1 MNADNDA
8 RPKFMRFVRRFAVPI
23 LLAWLL
29 LTVALNVLVPPIESV
44 ARNHAVTMSPQDA
57 PAMIA
62 AKRIGEKF
70 HESDSDSIAMI
81 VLESDKQ
88 LGEEAHGYYDGLVK
102 KLQADPKHV
111 QHIQNVWGDPLTAA
125 GVQSRDGKAAYV
137 QLNLAGNQ
145 GSTQGNESVK
155 AVREIAD
162 KSAPPKG
169 LKAYVTGPAALNTDM
184 NEAADK
190 SMFKM
195 MGVTG
200 VVIMIMLFIAYR
212 SISTVLLVLV
222 MVGFEMGTAR
232 GVVAILGNYD
242 LLGFSTFVVAM
253 LSSLAIAA
261 GTDYAIFLIG
271 RYQEARQAGQDPET
285 AYYTMFRGTFH
296 IILGSGL
303 TIAGATFCLHLARLS
318 YFKALGIPSAIG
330 LVVVVAG
337 ALTAAPAVVAVAT
350 RFGLLDPRRMIKT
363 RGWRRIGTA
372 TVRWPGPVFAASL
385 VIALIGIL
393 IMPSMKLSYNDRFY
407 IPGNLPSNVGYA
419 AAERHFS
426 AATMNPDILMIESDH
441 NMRNSGDMIILDR
454 LAKDVFRSPGIAMV
468 QSITRPLGGPID
480 HTSIPFQISAQSIP
494 IQQNLQFMKDRMAD
508 MLKLSDDL
516 GAMIGSMQRMQGLVG
531 QMGNT
536 THHMVGDMGDMKA
549 TLDEMRGHLADF
561 DDFARPFR
569 GYLYWEPHCFDIPAC
584 WATRSVFEAIDGVD
598 KFSQDMGTLI
608 KDMNNIDAILPQML
622 AQFPPI
628 IAVATSM
635 RGTLL
640 TIHSSFSGLVTQMS
654 QMTDT
659 ASAMGQAFDASR
671 SGDYFYLPPE
681 AFNNPDFQRG
691 LKLFLSP
698 DGKAARFII
707 THDTDPA
714 TPAGISAVKPEL
726 DAAHQ
731 AVKGTALTDAR
742 FYLAG
747 TAAIYRDIQ
756 SGSNYDLLIV
766 GIAALTL
773 IFVVMLIITRALVAS
788 LVIVG
793 TVLLSLGAAFGL
805 SVLVWQHLFG
815 LDLNWIAP
823 VFGLIILLA
832 VGSDYNLLLVSRFQE
847 EIGAGLKTGI
857 VRSMGETGGV
867 VTAAGLVF
875 AFTMMSM
882 AASDLA
888 SIGQAGSTIGLGL
901 LFDTLIVRSL
911 MTPSIAALLG
921 RWFWWPQ
928 RVRPRP
934 ASYMLRPFGSRRL
947 VRSLL
952 LGEDADGKR
961 QMPPASAGATAAST
975 EIHAGSALHVGSGRG
990 SPLTTCP
997 PADPCIGNADSGPTS
1012 SRPES

>member
-1 MNADNDA
+1 MNTDNQD
-8 RPKFMRFVRRFAVPI
+8 RPRFMRFVHRFAVPI
-23 LLAWLL
+23 LIAWLL

-44 ARNHAVTMSPQDA
+44 ARNHAVTMSPKDA

-62 AKRIGEKF
+62 AKQIGATF
-70 HESDSDSIAMI
+70 HESNSDSIAMI
-81 VLESDKQ
+81 VLESDKP
-88 LGEEAHGYYDGLVK
+88 LGEQAHRYYDGLVHT
-102 KLQADPKHV
+102 LQADTKHV
-111 QHIQNVWGDPLTAA
+111 QHVQNVWGDPLTAA

-137 QLNLAGNQ
+137 ELNLAGDQ
-145 GSTQGNESVK
+145 GSTLGNESVK
-155 AVREIAD
+155 AVREIID
-162 KSAPPKG
+162 RSTPPHG
-169 LKAYVTGPAALNTDM
+169 LKVYETGPAPLNTDM
-184 NEAADK
+184 NDAADK
-190 SMFKM
+190 SMLTM

-212 SISTVLLVLV
+212 SVSTVLLVLV

-232 GVVAILGNYD
+232 GLVALLGNNNW
-242 LLGFSTFVVAM
+242 LGFSTFVVAM

-271 RYQEARQAGQDPET
+271 RYQEARQAGEDREA
-285 AYYTMFRGTFH
+285 AYYSMFRGTVH

-318 YFKALGIPSAIG
+318 YFKALGIPSALG
-330 LVVVVAG
+330 LLVVVAG
-337 ALTAAPAVVAVAT
+337 ALSAAPAVVAVAS
-350 RFGLLDPRRMIKT
+350 RFGWLDPRQMIKT
-363 RGWRRIGTA
+363 RGWRRMGTA
-372 TVRWPGPVFAASL
+372 TVRWPGAVFATSL
-385 VIALIGIL
+385 AIAIVGIL
-393 IMPSMKLSYNDRFY
+393 IMPTMKVSYNDRFY
-407 IPGNLPSNVGYA
+407 IPAEEPSNVGYA

-426 AATMNPDILMIESDH
+426 AATMNPDILMIEGDH
-441 NMRNSGDMIILDR
+441 DLRNSGDMIILDKI
-454 LAKDVFRSPGIAMV
+454 ANEIFRSPGIAMV
-468 QSITRPLGGPID
+468 QSITRPLGGPIQ

-494 IQQNLQFMKDRMAD
+494 IQENLQFMRDRAAD
-508 MLKLSDDL
+508 MVKMSDDL
-516 GAMIGSMQRMQGLVG
+516 GAMITSMQRMQGLLKT
-531 QMGNT
+531 MSNA
-536 THHMVGDMGDMKA
+536 THHMVGDMHDLQA
-549 TLDEMRGHLADF
+549 TLDEARDHLADF

-569 GYLYWEPHCFDIPAC
+569 SYLYWEQHCFNIPVC
-584 WATRSVFEAIDGVD
+584 WAAKSVFEAIDGVD
-598 KFSQDMGTLI
+598 QFSENMRALV
-608 KDMNNIDAILPQML
+608 KDVGNIDAILPQML
-622 AQFPPI
+622 AEFPPI
-628 IAVATSM
+628 IAVAKSM
-635 RGTLL
+635 QGSLL
-640 TIHSSFSGLVTQMS
+640 TIHSSFSGLLTQIG

-681 AFNNPDFQRG
+681 AFQNADFQRG

-707 THDTDPA
+707 THDADPA
-714 TPAGISAVKPEL
+714 TPAGISAVLPEL
-726 DAAHQ
+726 AAAHH
-731 AVKGTALTDAR
+731 AVKGTALTDAK

-756 SGSNYDLLIV
+756 SGSHYDLLIV

-773 IFVVMLIITRALVAS
+773 IFAVMVIITRALVAS

-805 SVLVWQHLFG
+805 TVLVWQYIFG

-857 VRSMGETGGV
+857 IRSMGSTGGV

-882 AASDLA
+882 VASSLT

-901 LFDTLIVRSL
+901 LFDTLIVRSF

-934 ASYMLRPFGSRRL
+934 ASYMLRPFGTRSL

-952 LGEDADGKR
+952 LGEDADAR
-961 QMPPASAGATAAST
+961 AREPA
-975 EIHAGSALHVGSGRG
+975 HH
-990 SPLTTCP
+990 TTP
-997 PADPCIGNADSGPTS
+997 Q
-1012 SRPES
+1012 

>member
-1 MNADNDA
+1 MNIDNAPRSDT
-8 RPKFMRFVRRFAVPI
+8 RPKFMQFVRRFAVPI
-23 LLAWLL
+23 LVAWLL

-44 ARNHAVTMSPQDA
+44 AQTHAVTMSPQDA

-62 AKRIGEKF
+62 AKRIGKTF

-81 VLESDKQ
+81 VLESDHP
-88 LGEEAHGYYDGLVK
+88 LVDEAHRYFDGLVQ
-102 KLQADPKHV
+102 KLKTDPKHV
-111 QHIQNVWGDPLTAA
+111 QHVQDLWGDPLTAA

-137 QLNLAGNQ
+137 QLNLAGDQ

-155 AVREIAD
+155 AVREIVD
-162 KSAPPKG
+162 RSGPPKG
-169 LKAYVTGPAALNTDM
+169 LKVYVTGQAPLTTDM

-190 SMFKM
+190 SMLKM

-200 VVIMIMLFIAYR
+200 VVIMIMLFVAYR
-212 SISTVLLVLV
+212 AISTVLLVLA
-222 MVGFEMGTAR
+222 MVGLEMGTAR
-232 GVVAILGNYD
+232 GLVALLGNNG

-271 RYQEARQAGQDPET
+271 RYREARLAGQDRET

-318 YFKALGIPSAIG
+318 YFKALGIPSALG
-330 LVVVVAG
+330 LLVVVAG
-337 ALTAAPAVVAVAT
+337 ALTAAPAVVAVAS
-350 RFGLLDPRRMIKT
+350 RFGLLDPKRAVKVH
-363 RGWRRIGTA
+363 GWRRIGTA
-372 TVRWPGPVFAASL
+372 AVRWPGPVFAVSL
-385 VIALIGIL
+385 AIAIVGIL
-393 IMPSMKLSYNDRFY
+393 IVPSMKISYNDRFY
-407 IPGNLPSNVGYA
+407 IPSSLPSNVGYA

-441 NMRNSGDMIILDR
+441 DMRNSGDMIILDK

-468 QSITRPLGGPID
+468 QSITRPLGGPIE

-494 IQQNLQFMKDRMAD
+494 IEENLQFMRDRAAD
-508 MLKLSDDL
+508 MLKMSDDL
-516 GAMIGSMQRMQGLVG
+516 GTMIGSMERMQGLLG
-531 QMGNT
+531 QMSGA
-536 THHMVGDMGDMKA
+536 THHMVGDMHTMQA
-549 TLDEMRGHLADF
+549 TLDEMRDHLADF
-561 DDFARPFR
+561 DDFAGPLR
-569 GYLYWEPHCFDIPAC
+569 GYLYWEPHCFNIPVC
-584 WATRSVFEAIDGVD
+584 WASRSVFEAIDGVD
-598 KFSQDMGTLI
+598 KFSENMSTLI
-608 KDMNNIDAILPQML
+608 KDLNNVDAILPQML
-622 AQFPPI
+622 AEFPPI
-628 IAVATSM
+628 IAIAKSM
-635 RGTLL
+635 QGTLL
-640 TIHSSFSGLVTQMS
+640 TMHSSFSGLVKQIG

-671 SGDYFYLPPE
+671 GGDYFYLPPE
-681 AFNNPDFQRG
+681 AFQNADFQRG
-691 LKLFLSP
+691 LNVFLSA
-698 DGKAARFII
+698 DGKAARLTII
-707 THDTDPA
+707 HDADPA

-726 DAAHQ
+726 AAAQ
-731 AVKGTALTDAR
+731 QSVKGTALTGAK

-747 TAAIYRDIQ
+747 TAAIYRDMQ
-756 SGSNYDLLIV
+756 EGSQYDLLIV

-773 IFVVMLIITRALVAS
+773 IFVVMVLITRALVAS

-805 SVLVWQHLFG
+805 SVLVWQHLLG

-847 EIGAGLKTGI
+847 EFGAGLKTGI
-857 VRSMGETGGV
+857 IRSMGETGGV

-882 AASDLA
+882 AASDLR
-888 SIGQAGSTIGLGL
+888 SIGQAGTTIGLGL
-901 LFDTLIVRSL
+901 LFDTLVVRSL

-921 RWFWWPQ
+921 RWFWWPI

-934 ASYMLRPFGSRRL
+934 AGHQAPDSRM
-947 VRSLL
+947 
-952 LGEDADGKR
+952 K
-961 QMPPASAGATAAST
+961 AGA
-975 EIHAGSALHVGSGRG
+975 
-990 SPLTTCP
+990 
-997 PADPCIGNADSGPTS
+997 
-1012 SRPES
+1012 SRP

>member
-1 MNADNDA
+1 MKTGQDA

-23 LLAWLL
+23 LVAWLL
-29 LTVALNVLVPPIESV
+29 VTVALNVLVPPIESV

-88 LGEEAHGYYDGLVK
+88 LDEQAHGYYDGLVK

-111 QHIQNVWGDPLTAA
+111 QHVQNVWGDPLTAA

-145 GSTQGNESVK
+145 GGTLGNESVK
-155 AVREIAD
+155 AVREIVD
-162 KSAPPKG
+162 NSVPPKG
-169 LKAYVTGPAALNTDM
+169 LKAYVTGPAALTTDM

-232 GVVAILGNYD
+232 GLVALLGNSG

-271 RYQEARQAGQDPET
+271 RYQEARQAGQDRE
-285 AYYTMFRGTFH
+285 AAWYTMFRGTFH

-303 TIAGATFCLHLARLS
+303 TIAGATFCLYLARLS
-318 YFKALGIPSAIG
+318 YFKALGIPSALG
-330 LVVVVAG
+330 LIVVVAG
-337 ALTAAPAVVAVAT
+337 ALTAAPAVVAVAS
-350 RFGLLDPRRMIKT
+350 RFGLLDPKRVVKVH
-363 RGWRRIGTA
+363 GWRRIGTA

-385 VIALIGIL
+385 VIAIVGIL
-393 IMPSMKLSYNDRFY
+393 IMPSMRVSYNDRFY
-407 IPGNLPSNVGYA
+407 IPPNLPSNIGYA

-441 NMRNSGDMIILDR
+441 DMRNPGDMIILDR
-454 LAKDVFRSPGIAMV
+454 IAKDVFRSPGIAMV
-468 QSITRPLGGPID
+468 QSITRPLGGPIE

-508 MLKLSDDL
+508 MLKMSDDL
-516 GAMIGSMQRMQGLVG
+516 GVMIGSMERMYALMG
-531 QMGNT
+531 QMSST
-536 THHMVGDMGDMKA
+536 THHMVGDMHDMKS
-549 TLDEMRGHLADF
+549 TLDEMRDHLADF
-561 DDFARPFR
+561 DDFARPLR
-569 GYLYWEPHCFDIPAC
+569 GYLYWEPHCFNIPVC

-598 KFSQDMGTLI
+598 KFSDEINAVLEDMG
-608 KDMNNIDAILPQML
+608 NIDTLLPQML
-622 AQFPPI
+622 QQIPPI
-628 IAVATSM
+628 IAVAKSM

-640 TIHSSFSGLVTQMS
+640 TLHSSFSGLVTQMA

-671 SGDYFYLPPE
+671 IGDYFYLPPE
-681 AFNNPDFQRG
+681 ALQNPDFQRG

-714 TPAGISAVKPEL
+714 TPAGIAAVKPEL
-726 DAAHQ
+726 NAAHQ

-747 TAAIYRDIQ
+747 TAAIYRDIR
-756 SGSNYDLLIV
+756 SGSQYDLLIV
-766 GIAALTL
+766 GAAALTL

-805 SVLVWQHLFG
+805 SVLVWQHIFG

-832 VGSDYNLLLVSRFQE
+832 VGSDYNLLLVSRFQD
-847 EIGAGLKTGI
+847 EIRAGLKTGI
-857 VRSMGETGGV
+857 IRSMGETGGV

-875 AFTMMSM
+875 AFTMTSM
-882 AASDLA
+882 VASDLR

-911 MTPSIAALLG
+911 MTPSVAALLG

-928 RVRPRP
+928 RVRSRP
-934 ASYMLRPFGSRRL
+934 ARYLLRPPGPRADIPSVL
-947 VRSLL
+947 VR
-952 LGEDADGKR
+952 
-961 QMPPASAGATAAST
+961 Q
-975 EIHAGSALHVGSGRG
+975 
-990 SPLTTCP
+990 
-997 PADPCIGNADSGPTS
+997 
-1012 SRPES
+1012 